1 MDIIF
6 LLILFII
13 LVLIIFI
20 FNRIVWKSTI
30 WSSLMAALWW
40 SLLIILLIQVI
51 VPRTIYDNEYGV
63 IGFILVI
70 LIVLVFNTVY
80 ITDTMMRDVDIN
92 ALYTTNRNLI
102 LW

>member
-13 LVLIIFI
+13 LVVLIFI

-40 SLLIILLIQVI
+40 SLLIILLIQVV
-51 VPRTIYDNEYGV
+51 VPRGAYDNEYGV

-80 ITDTMMRDVDIN
+80 ITDTMIRDVDVN
-92 ALYTTNRNLI
+92 ALYTQNRNLI